1 VFSATVVVYGP
12 AVSSVYGART
22 VFVFPKLQ
30 SEVAWLPRLPP
41 RVAPGVLL
49 GVLLGA
55 ASSKRPGIISY
66 GKFIG
71 NVFEYSPVPARDFRR
86 LCVGLGGP
94 GTCAFDTGWQVKR
107 MDSFEHVF
115 MS

>member
-30 SEVAWLPRLPP
+30 SEVAWLPSP

-55 ASSKRPGIISY
+55 ASRKRPDIISY
-66 GKFIG
+66 GKFVG
-71 NVFEYSPVPARDFRR
+71 NVFEYSPVPAREFRR
-86 LCVGLGGP
+86 LCVGLGGL

-107 MDSFEHVF
+107 MDSFGHVF
-115 MS
+115 M